1 MEALI
6 LLRLFLWKKKN
17 HQAYVNK
24 HTPKRIANRYSYSA
38 FYMNVHSSIIFNRQ
52 KVKTIQCPSMDEWI
66 TKCGMYVL
74 TKKSIQLQKKLNS
87 DS

>member
-1 MEALI
+1 MLI
-6 LLRLFLWKKKN
+6 SI
-17 HQAYVNK
+17 H
-24 HTPKRIANRYSYSA
+24 PKELQTGIHIVL